1 MIMLMVGIFWRIE
14 NETLLE
20 DIFAIGHTISFLFF
34 IFFGITYCCYKYV
47 CGGSKDALFCNG
59 NNSKRRSDDD
69 DRGSSVNDSTDDNDP
84 VVVSNG

>member
-59 NNSKRRSDDD
+59 NNKRRRSDDND
-69 DRGSSVNDSTDDNDP
+69 NDSR
-84 VVVSNG
+84 SQWQ